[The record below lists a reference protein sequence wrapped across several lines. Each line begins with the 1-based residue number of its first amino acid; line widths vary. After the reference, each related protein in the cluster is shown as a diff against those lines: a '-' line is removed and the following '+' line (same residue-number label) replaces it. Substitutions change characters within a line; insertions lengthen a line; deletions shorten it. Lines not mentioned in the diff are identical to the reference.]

1 MRNWALSLVASLI
14 LAAPAAATPPQ
25 VVWSTDRL
33 FAITT
38 DKVLILRT
46 ISDNQ
51 GYHQI
56 EQTDTFLIIR
66 DLATGRDISQTPV
79 ERVVT
84 DSVAGTATH
93 YPLEVTAN
101 PYAIRRD
108 MQAAPLNDPRHSV
121 PRVEIWDRRVRAVD
135 HDGEVTHSLPWYDVM
150 DQAVLSLQDTRDLLS
165 PLRIEGDVDPYDPS
179 YFFAI
184 QTCDV
189 TAATSASYLSAS
201 DSMLVQF
208 TCEDVELGGTSVV
221 WTVLPSLVAQ
231 TVDR

>member
-1 MRNWALSLVASLI
+1 MRNWALSLFTSLT

-38 DKVLILRT
+38 DTVLILRT

-66 DLATGRDISQTPV
+66 DLATGRDVSQTPV

-93 YPLEVTAN
+93 YPLDEHAD

-108 MQAAPLNDPRHSV
+108 MQAAPLNDPRHTV
-121 PRVEIWDRRVRAVD
+121 PRVEIRDRRVRAAD
-135 HDGEVTHSLPWYDVM
+135 HDGEITHSLPWYDVM
-150 DQAVLSLQDTRDLLS
+150 DQAVLSLQTTRNLLS
-165 PLRIEGDVDPYDPS
+165 PLRVEGDIDPYDPT

-184 QTCDV
+184 
-189 TAATSASYLSAS
+189 
-201 DSMLVQF
+201 
-208 TCEDVELGGTSVV
+208 
-221 WTVLPSLVAQ
+221 
-231 TVDR
+231 